1 MKKLTKVLLSSLIL
15 SSFSSVAAE
24 DLHTKL
30 IIQAIPASEGTVVI
44 EGKPKYEKTFNV
56 VVYSKVKQPIELT
69 GFVGCYKA
77 FDEKGK
83 EFDVRTVQ
91 ADLLGTLKG
100 GVKGGVKGGEISFV
114 SDDESVY
121 DAKFVKWSSQCPNLA
136 KRPQ

>member
-1 MKKLTKVLLSSLIL
+1 MKKLTKVLLSSLVL
-15 SSFSSVAAE
+15 CSFSSVAAE

-30 IIQAIPASEGTVVI
+30 IIQAIPSSEGTVVV

-56 VVYSKVKQPIELT
+56 VVYSKTKKPIELT

-83 EFDVRTVQ
+83 EFYERMVQ
-91 ADLLGTLKG
+91 ADLLGTLKEEA
-100 GVKGGVKGGEISFV
+100 KEGEISFV

-121 DAKFVKWSSQCPNLA
+121 NAKFVKWSSQCPKL
-136 KRPQ
+136 